1 MTRSYGTVI
10 ELCKTRETILCI
22 ISSVSSF
29 RDQTEPR
36 KLTFNMIETKEE
48 SRNGWCIVTVNGRA
62 DHEAADALESALK
75 SAVEGNARVAADFS
89 GLLYISSAGL
99 RSVVQA
105 ARAAQSRGSE
115 FVICGISEMVR
126 KVFDV
131 SGLAQFL
138 QIHGELP
145 C

>member
-1 MTRSYGTVI
+1 
-10 ELCKTRETILCI
+10 
-22 ISSVSSF
+22 
-29 RDQTEPR
+29 
-36 KLTFNMIETKEE
+36 MIETKEE
-48 SRNGWCIVTVNGRA
+48 SRNGWCIVTVSGRA
-62 DHEAADALESALK
+62 DHEAADALEFALK
-75 SAVEGNARVAADFS
+75 SAVEGNTRVAADFS

-115 FVICGISEMVR
+115 FAVCGITEMVR